1 MISFS
6 KVMVY
11 NLVRTVE
18 DIRGKNSKESR
29 SSQREMHRGAK
40 SDLIEWNWQ
49 ILWRPPGNLLLTYM
63 PPNCPRL
70 RIRRKT
76 SNPGLSLFL
85 L

>member
-1 MISFS
+1 VISFS

-63 PPNCPRL
+63 CPL
-70 RIRRKT
+70 IVQD
-76 SNPGLSLFL
+76 
-85 L
+85 